1 MAFDIQIPELA
12 PLSEALMR
20 YPDIAE
26 PVVRQT
32 TDDALRSLIPAFAV
46 YPPELPGQR
55 YRRTFRLQEGW
66 LSATPEWTP
75 IASGFEA
82 KLTNPTPYAEWV
94 QSAAH
99 QAKGLAHWRNTDQ
112 RVVDQHE
119 PDIQRRFDDA
129 LQQIADAVGGKH

>member
-1 MAFDIQIPELA
+1 VSFDIQIPELA
-12 PLSEALMR
+12 PLSEALEK

-26 PVVRQT
+26 PIVRAT
-32 TDDALRSLIPAFAV
+32 TDDALLSLVPAFAV
-46 YPPELPGQR
+46 YPPELPHQR
-55 YRRTFRLQEGW
+55 YKRTFRLQEGW
-66 LSATPEWTP
+66 LNAQPEWAP

-82 KLTNPTPYAEWV
+82 KLTNPAPYAEWV

-119 PDIQRRFDDA
+119 PDITRRFDDA
-129 LQQIADAVGGKH
+129 LQVIADAVEGKH